1 MAADTPI
8 SDAEVSEGP
17 VAVRHGSRQRILT
30 AVRIIFTVGVLV
42 AVVYT
47 TTTQWHEVKSYLT
60 SIPWLS
66 AVLSLTFV
74 LLGLVGS
81 TFAWRAALAHVGH
94 DISVG
99 RASRIYLIGLLA
111 KYLPGSV
118 WAFVMQMELGR
129 RAGLPRSRAFLAS
142 IVVTG
147 LSTTVALV
155 IGILGLPA
163 LFDVGGAAV
172 LAIAVLVPVSMV
184 CAHPRVLTWL
194 VQRVLKIFRR
204 PPLRSPITWRGVGV
218 VSGWCALMWLAY
230 GLHLWLLASSL
241 AAPGVGGV
249 LRSLGAVALGM
260 TAGML
265 VFIVPSGLGVR
276 EAMIVAALLPYV
288 PAGTALGM
296 ALASRMLFIVGDL
309 LAAGFA
315 AGLGAFAALRFGS
328 WAARQRGGLGSRAA
342 VGPLRRRSLPE
353 DV

>member
-1 MAADTPI
+1 MAADTVT
-8 SDAEVSEGP
+8 SEVDDSGKVTP
-17 VAVRHGSRQRILT
+17 TRTGRRQRVLT
-30 AVRIIFTVGVLV
+30 AVRIMFTVAVLV
-42 AVVYT
+42 AVAYT
-47 TTTQWHEVKSYLT
+47 TTTQWHEVKAYLT
-60 SIPWLS
+60 SIPWES

-81 TFAWRAALAHVGH
+81 TFAWRAALAHIGH
-94 DISVG
+94 DIPVRS
-99 RASRIYLIGLLA
+99 ASQIYLVGLLA

-147 LSTTVALV
+147 ISTTTALV
-155 IGILGLPA
+155 IGTLGLPA
-163 LFDVGGAAV
+163 LFDVGGVAV
-172 LAIAVLVPVSMV
+172 AAIAVLVPVSLV

-204 PPLRSPITWRGVGV
+204 PPLQTPITWRGVAV
-218 VSGWCALMWLAY
+218 VSAWCAVMWVAY
-230 GLHLWLLASSL
+230 GFHLWLLASSQT
-241 AAPGVGGV
+241 APGVGGM
-249 LRSLGAVALGM
+249 LRSLGAVSLGM

-265 VFIVPSGLGVR
+265 AFVVPSGLGVR

-315 AGLGAFAALRFGS
+315 AGLGAYGAFRLG
-328 WAARQRGGLGSRAA
+328 ARATA
-342 VGPLRRRSLPE
+342 GPLRRASLP
-353 DV
+353 DDA